1 MKHRIWKGMLRFW
14 EADRGLSIILILL
27 VTIIFV
33 LPVVLTPSPTE
44 RFVRNFIF
52 SALLITGAVTVIE
65 SRWQRV
71 VVAALAMA
79 ALLVRW
85 AAVVE
90 SSNVLIVW
98 REASTLVMLLLFI
111 IVVAMRTYQRG
122 PVSYHRIQGAIA
134 VYLLFG
140 LVWAQAYELLHLLRP
155 EAFSSAVD
163 LASGSKTWIY
173 YSFVTLTTMGYGDI
187 TPVHPLARSLAISEA
202 LTGQLYIAV
211 TLARLMALHI
221 SARDND

>member
-1 MKHRIWKGMLRFW
+1 MLRFW
-14 EADRGLSIILILL
+14 EADRGLSIILVLL
-27 VTIIFV
+27 VAIIFV

-52 SALLITGAVTVIE
+52 STLLITGAFTVIE
-65 SRWQRV
+65 SRWEQV
-71 VVAALAMA
+71 AVAALTLA

-85 AAVVE
+85 AAVAE
-90 SSNVLIVW
+90 PSNTLIVL
-98 REASTLVMLLLFI
+98 REASTLVLLLLFV
-111 IVVAMRTYQRG
+111 IVVATRTYRRG
-122 PVSYHRIQGAIA
+122 PVSRHHIQGAIA

-163 LASGSKTWIY
+163 LTSGAQTWIY

-187 TPVHPLARSLAISEA
+187 TPVHPLARTLAVSEA
-202 LTGQLYIAV
+202 VTGQLYIAV

-221 SARDND
+221 SARGND